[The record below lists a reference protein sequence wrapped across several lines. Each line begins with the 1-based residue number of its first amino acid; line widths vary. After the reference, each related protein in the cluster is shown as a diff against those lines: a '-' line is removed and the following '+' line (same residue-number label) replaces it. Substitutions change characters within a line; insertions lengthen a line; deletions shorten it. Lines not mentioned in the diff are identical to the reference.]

1 MCTTANKPQSGSDA
15 SDASNLELQIGDLI
29 IEKDQVIDVSS
40 QDIQCNETVEKS
52 DDCSVIESEDDI
64 EEEHQIEYMVIEN
77 VEYCTYL
84 KVINLILSIK
94 NSAILF

>member
-1 MCTTANKPQSGSDA
+1 MCTIVNKPQSGFDA

-29 IEKDQVIDVSS
+29 IEIDQVIDVSS

-77 VEYCTYL
+77 VEYCT
-84 KVINLILSIK
+84 
-94 NSAILF
+94 

>member
-1 MCTTANKPQSGSDA
+1 MCTIANKPQSGFDA

-29 IEKDQVIDVSS
+29 IEKDQAIDVSS

-64 EEEHQIEYMVIEN
+64 EEEHQIECMVMEN
-77 VEYCTYL
+77 VEYCT
-84 KVINLILSIK
+84 
-94 NSAILF
+94 